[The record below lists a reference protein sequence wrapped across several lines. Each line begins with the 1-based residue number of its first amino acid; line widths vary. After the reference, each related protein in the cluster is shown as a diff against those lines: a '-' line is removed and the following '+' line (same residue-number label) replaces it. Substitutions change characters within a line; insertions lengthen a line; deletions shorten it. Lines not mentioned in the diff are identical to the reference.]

1 MKENIKSAE
10 TILLAMKKFNVTKF
24 IFSSSA
30 TVYGEPVYLPID
42 EKHPTEPLHAYGL
55 SKLKIEKILNNISKK
70 KNKKFS
76 IISLRYFNPVG
87 SDDSGT
93 LSDNPKKP
101 TNLFPNILKC
111 SKKEK
116 KIFIYLG

>member
-70 KNKKFS
+70 IKN
-76 IISLRYFNPVG
+76 SL
-87 SDDSGT
+87 
-93 LSDNPKKP
+93 
-101 TNLFPNILKC
+101 
-111 SKKEK
+111 
-116 KIFIYLG
+116 